1 MHHLILSD
9 ILPPALL
16 EQIRRVL
23 VADNFSDGKNSAEG
37 LAREAKHNLQLASDQ
52 YSDLLDAIAQ
62 VLYDRAEV
70 QAFATPWHIGRPM
83 INRFE
88 PGMAYGMHSD
98 SAYMGT
104 LRTDVAYTLFLEDP
118 TSYDGGELQILS
130 RGHTYQFKLPAG
142 SLLLY
147 PCGDLHQVL
156 PVTRGVRHAAV
167 GWIQSRI
174 RDADQRELIAKL
186 KAVPLYIGEEPRFR
200 DLAIQTGECIQRL
213 IRMWGD

>member
-1 MHHLILSD
+1 MHYLIIDNVIPTDLQG
-9 ILPPALL
+9 
-16 EQIRRVL
+16 QIRVL
-23 VADNFSDGKNSAEG
+23 LDSATFADGKTSANG
-37 LAREAKHNLQLASDQ
+37 LARAAKHNLQLPQEEHAA
-52 YSDLLDAIAQ
+52 LLDTIAQ
-62 VLYDRAEV
+62 RLLDQPEL
-70 QAFATPWHIGRPM
+70 QAFAMPWHVGRPL
-83 INRFE
+83 INRYE
-88 PGMAYGMHSD
+88 ADMAYGLHSD

-104 LRTDVAYTLFLEDP
+104 LRTDLAYTLFLEDP
-118 TSYDGGELQILS
+118 ASYDGGELQIRS
-130 RGHTYQFKLPAG
+130 RGQTFTFKLPAG

-186 KAVPLYIGEEPRFR
+186 QAVPLYLGQDERHQA
-200 DLAIQTGECIQRL
+200 LAVQTNECIQRL

>member
-1 MHHLILSD
+1 MHHLILNDTLS
-9 ILPPALL
+9 PALL
-16 EQIRRVL
+16 EQVRRVL
-23 VADNFSDGKNSAEG
+23 VIDNFAEGKRSAEG
-37 LAREAKHNLQLASDQ
+37 LAKQAKNNLQLASGEHGI
-52 YSDLLDAIAQ
+52 LLDAIAQ
-62 VLYDRAEV
+62 ALYDRAEV
-70 QAFATPWHIGRPM
+70 QAFAIPWHIGRPM

-118 TSYDGGELQILS
+118 ASYDGGELQILS
-130 RGHTYQFKLPAG
+130 RGQTYQFKLPAG
-142 SLLLY
+142 SMLLY